1 MSSTLRA
8 TVVASI
14 GLAFVPSILRAEEL
28 AQSQA
33 PSMPPITV
41 TAPTAS
47 LTVPSVKQAE
57 EQINKTPGG
66 VEVVPATRYL
76 DGRATTMK
84 DMLDYTPGVWVQ
96 SKYGQEDS
104 KLVIRGSGLSRNF
117 HLRGVRLLQDGTPIN
132 QADGSGDFHEI
143 DPLAQRGGNMR
154 RAGRTDRA
162 ATIGRRRGQ
171 RQACRSDQR
180 PHHGVRRAPQRNRRQ
195 SGRNCRRQGRIRTT
209 RHNQR
214 QRPGPE
220 RVGQRPRRGIEIGQ
234 RFSLRDIADMHD
246 QRVEIWS
253 PLCSINRG
261 NRLIA
266 VGARSQTIDGFGRH
280 RDRAPG
286 TNNLGRMDQRVTLR
300 EKAVGLC
307 RRHRVSL

>member
-1 MSSTLRA
+1 MKAGIQPRRRFGQIARGRQGDIARHCAKPDHEFISRWRSSIQPNRLSRSIMAGQLPRRLDPRTRRNLLLR
-8 TVVASI
+8 TQHSGDLVACNRS
-14 GLAFVPSILRAEEL
+14 G
-28 AQSQA
+28 AQDR
-33 PSMPPITV
+33 
-41 TAPTAS
+41 
-47 LTVPSVKQAE
+47 
-57 EQINKTPGG
+57 
-66 VEVVPATRYL
+66 PAT
-76 DGRATTMK
+76 GWAH
-84 DMLDYTPGVWVQ
+84 
-96 SKYGQEDS
+96 
-104 KLVIRGSGLSRNF
+104 RNNRRF
-117 HLRGVRLLQDGTPIN
+117 KAACALTAIEN
-132 QADGSGDFHEI
+132 QI